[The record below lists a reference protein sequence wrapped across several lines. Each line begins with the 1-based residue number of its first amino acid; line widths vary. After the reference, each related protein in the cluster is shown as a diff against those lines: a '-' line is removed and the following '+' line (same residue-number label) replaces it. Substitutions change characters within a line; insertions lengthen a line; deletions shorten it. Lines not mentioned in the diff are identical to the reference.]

1 MERPPRIPPLPP
13 AFKNIS
19 WTISTCPHPGQLLLL
34 TNYRLGNP
42 VTNMASVLRE
52 IDRVSRGRWL
62 GQGQTTAEQVD
73 FMKEDVGSWVPKLLW
88 LTCFE
93 SIQVNVGTK
102 PKNVMLYLSFK
113 KVKTDQN
120 TAVLVVTSALHRD
133 RLSHA
138 SILP

>member
-1 MERPPRIPPLPP
+1 MERPQRIPPLPP

-62 GQGQTTAEQVD
+62 GQGQTTTEQVD
-73 FMKEDVGSWVPKLLW
+73 FMKEDVGS
-88 LTCFE
+88 
-93 SIQVNVGTK
+93 
-102 PKNVMLYLSFK
+102 
-113 KVKTDQN
+113 
-120 TAVLVVTSALHRD
+120 
-133 RLSHA
+133 
-138 SILP
+138 